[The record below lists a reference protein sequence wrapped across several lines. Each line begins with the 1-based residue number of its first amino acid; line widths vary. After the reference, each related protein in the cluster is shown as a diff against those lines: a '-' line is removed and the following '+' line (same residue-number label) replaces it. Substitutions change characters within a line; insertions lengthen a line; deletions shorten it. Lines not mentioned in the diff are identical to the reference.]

1 MWRQEPAT
9 DTMFKYKNINYL
21 DMIYDSRGHDKRY
34 PEIKFSIFMTNNFK
48 KHILFCL
55 HQQSQGKELFKQDI
69 VDVMDQILSNIPDA
83 VQI

>member
-55 HQQSQGKELFKQDI
+55 NKAKEKELFKQDI